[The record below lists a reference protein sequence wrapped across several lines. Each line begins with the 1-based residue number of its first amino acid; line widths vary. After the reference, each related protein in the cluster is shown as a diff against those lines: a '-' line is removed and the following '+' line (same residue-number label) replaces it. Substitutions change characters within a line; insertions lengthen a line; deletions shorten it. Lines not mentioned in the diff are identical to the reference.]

1 MRLDPEEMRHG
12 TRVPLDGKQ
21 LYLDTCELPDY
32 VAFMGDLK
40 IVKDNKEIC
49 NLHFCI
55 DTYCE
60 DFGSRFAEMKIKR
73 IANMHLIGH
82 PLLNTQWVRRTTYG
96 TGSQEGQERF
106 VLEKYLDSKN
116 FVYANY
122 CYERV
127 F

>member
-21 LYLDTCELPDY
+21 LYLDTCELPNY
-32 VAFMGDLK
+32 VAFAGDLK

-55 DTYCE
+55 DIYCE
-60 DFGSRFAEMKIKR
+60 DFGSRFAEMKLKR

-82 PLLNTQWVRRTTYG
+82 PLLNTCWVRRTTRG
-96 TGSQEGQERF
+96 TGSREGEERF
-106 VLEKYLDSKN
+106 VLEKYIDENN

-122 CYERV
+122 HYERM

>member
-1 MRLDPEEMRHG
+1 MRLDPDEMRHG

-32 VAFMGDLK
+32 VAYMGDLK

-60 DFGSRFAEMKIKR
+60 DFGSRFAEMKLKR

-82 PLLNTQWVRRTTYG
+82 PLLDVPWVRKSNRDK
-96 TGSQEGQERF
+96 SF
-106 VLEKYLDSKN
+106 AMEKMLDKN
-116 FVYANY
+116 NYVKIVYEY
-122 CYERV
+122 FRL
-127 F
+127 